1 MDESVFFHREICT
14 FHGITKT
21 CINLR
26 NIRYLLLLLPLPL
39 HAVSEIFKFYDLVS
53 KHSSSTER
61 YGSAARSIV
70 CIVRQDIPTNKM
82 SSSSDLSTQAISAT
96 GDHAGGSE
104 AGDEEVSLFDSKTAT
119 AQNGSQP
126 LLLVNAQEMKDPAC
140 SSKHQD
146 RVPLSR
152 PHAPLIPSKIIES
165 NTLPL
170 RGHLNA
176 PTYIGQE
183 AAVPSD
189 SMTALMRRSSVL
201 SAEQQLQFTLKDMDQ
216 RARSAS
222 YSYLYNTLPTTML
235 TAAPGA
241 PHPTLL
247 LTNPAGRREMQLE
260 ILEAS
265 IQQLHHQLQTL
276 TPPPSLPAAAA
287 AINSNAAA
295 DASIIASP
303 WQQTMMPEPA
313 HYSHHPW
320 QSVGRPMVA
329 PFHVPGATRANTT
342 RATSSIMRHS
352 AGAAASLISINH
364 HAGHDAQD
372 YSHDDEQTRNR
383 E

>member
-61 YGSAARSIV
+61 
-70 CIVRQDIPTNKM
+70 QDILTNKM

-96 GDHAGGSE
+96 GDHAGGAE

-146 RVPLSR
+146 RVPPSR

-176 PTYIGQE
+176 PSYIGQE

-201 SAEQQLQFTLKDMDQ
+201 SAEQQLQITLKDMDQ
-216 RARSAS
+216 RARSAN
-222 YSYLYNTLPTTML
+222 SYLYNTLPTTMKV
-235 TAAPGA
+235 
-241 PHPTLL
+241 
-247 LTNPAGRREMQLE
+247 
-260 ILEAS
+260 I
-265 IQQLHHQLQTL
+265 
-276 TPPPSLPAAAA
+276 
-287 AINSNAAA
+287 
-295 DASIIASP
+295 
-303 WQQTMMPEPA
+303 
-313 HYSHHPW
+313 
-320 QSVGRPMVA
+320 
-329 PFHVPGATRANTT
+329 
-342 RATSSIMRHS
+342 
-352 AGAAASLISINH
+352 
-364 HAGHDAQD
+364 
-372 YSHDDEQTRNR
+372 
-383 E
+383 